1 MKTVIRYF
9 QIKIIRMFAL
19 IDGTDVDGTIKTI
32 GDGSEMRGDKIWI
45 LFSGAILAS
54 IGLDTNSSAVII
66 GAMLISPL
74 MNPILGIGLGI
85 GISDRDLM
93 LRAGKN
99 FIFAVVASLL
109 ASTLYFLI
117 TPLGE
122 TTSELLAR
130 TKPTLLDVGVAI
142 FGGIAGIVA
151 TSRKAQTNAIP
162 GVAIATALMPPLC
175 TAGFGIATWN
185 FEFFWGA
192 FYLFFINAV
201 FISLSTYFIVRLLQF
216 PYKQFLDSRVKRKMQ
231 TYIATTAIIVMIPS
245 GIIFWNVIKEAKLK
259 RDISTFV
266 KNEIN
271 NEKYEAINWEIIPED
286 TNQVLKLFVIGEPV
300 PDHELEKL
308 NRKFHNKGYHQ
319 LNLRLVQM
327 NVPQSER
334 DQIKREVAGEV
345 ASNIMKQIQISENVE
360 SSKDRSIDSLNMI
373 IETMKIDNVTA
384 AGVRN
389 EVSVLFPEISD
400 IQFGMITENVADTLE
415 KKIPIAVVDYAER
428 TSEWKKNQIR
438 EKFYDYFK
446 VRIESD
452 SVIVLNFKG

>member
-1 MKTVIRYF
+1 MKTALKF
-9 QIKIIRMFAL
+9 FKLKLIKMFAL
-19 IDGTDVDGTIKTI
+19 IDGTDVEGTIKTI
-32 GDGSEMRGDKIWI
+32 GDGSDMRGDKIWI

-74 MNPILGIGLGI
+74 MNPILGVGLGI

-93 LRAGKN
+93 MRAGKN

-175 TAGFGIATWN
+175 TAGYGIAKWN

-216 PYKQFLDSRVKRKMQ
+216 PYKKFLDDRLKRKMQ

-245 GIIFWNVIKEAKLK
+245 GIIFWEVIKEAKLK
-259 RDISTFV
+259 RNISTFI
-266 KNEIN
+266 KNEVN
-271 NEKYEAINWEIIPED
+271 NEKYETINWEIIPED
-286 TNQVLKLFVIGEPV
+286 TTEVLKLFVIGEPV
-300 PDHELEKL
+300 PDSEYYNLTEKL
-308 NRKFHNKGYHQ
+308 SKKGYNN
-319 LNLRLVQM
+319 LKLRLVQM

-345 ASNIMKQIQISENVE
+345 ASNIMKQIQLADKVE
-360 SSKDRSIDSLNMI
+360 TKKDKLLDSLNI
-373 IETMKIDNVTA
+373 IISTLKIDPKMAEN
-384 AGVRN
+384 VRN
-389 EVSVLFPEISD
+389 EVKVLFPEIENVN
-400 IQFGMITENVADTLE
+400 FGMITEQVGDSLE
-415 KKIPIAVVDYAER
+415 LKIPVAIIDYKER
-428 TSEWKKNQIR
+428 TTAWSKNQVS
-438 EKFYDYFK
+438 EKFYDFFK

-452 SVIVLNFKG
+452 SVIVLNY